1 MPAALNVGHLRHT
14 VLLLLAG
21 TLFILGLASSALA
34 QQAQIDALVSQAAR
48 GIAASR
54 KKKVVVADFRAVNG
68 KSVPLGTWL
77 ADQFSIALAETGR
90 GLEIIDR
97 AKLKAALEGRSLFPP
112 DSRALDPEAA
122 WILCGSVGAEIV
134 VAGSIGPA
142 VKAVGITLDLL
153 DVCHP
158 KKREQTKPI
167 KGKIPLNQEMEMLLS
182 EPLESL
188 LLPGGIWKAGQGGAG
203 EASCIKCP
211 SPDFSDE
218 ARNRKIHGVVLLEV
232 TVTVDGHARDVRI
245 LKSLG
250 YGLDDIAVDTV
261 QNWKFRPAVD
271 PDGTPV
277 PARTMIEVTYRLI

>member
-34 QQAQIDALVSQAAR
+34 QQAEIDALASQAAR

-54 KKKVVVADFRAVNG
+54 KKKVVVANFRAVNG

-77 ADQFSIALAETGR
+77 AEQFSIALAETGR

-112 DSRALDPEAA
+112 DSGALDPEAA
-122 WILCGSVGAEIV
+122 RILCGSVGAEIV

-153 DVCHP
+153 DACHP

-167 KGKIPLNQEMEMLLS
+167 KGKIPLNQEMEALLN

-188 LLPGGIWKAGQGGAG
+188 LLTGGIWKAGQGGTG
-203 EASCIKCP
+203 EPSCIECP
-211 SPDFSDE
+211 SPTYSDE
-218 ARNRKIHGVVLLEV
+218 AVKRKVQGLVLLEV
-232 TVTVDGHARDVRI
+232 TVTVDGHARDIRV

-250 YGLDDIAVDTV
+250 YGLDEIAVATV
-261 QNWKFRPAVD
+261 QNWKFRPAVG
-271 PDGTPV
+271 PGGTRV
-277 PARTMIEVTYRLI
+277 PALTRIEVTFRLR